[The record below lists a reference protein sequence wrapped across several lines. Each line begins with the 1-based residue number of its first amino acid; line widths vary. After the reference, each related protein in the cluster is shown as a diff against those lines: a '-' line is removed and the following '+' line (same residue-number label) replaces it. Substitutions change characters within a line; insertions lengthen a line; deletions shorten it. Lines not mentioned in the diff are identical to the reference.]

1 MQPGKKAL
9 LAYLM
14 LSLFLP
20 YHSVGKELTLHDA
33 LNVHVY
39 NTKYVKGKRLALAN
53 ILMECD
59 NFRKSMLPSLSL
71 NLTPVS
77 FDRSMRLLQ
86 SYSTGE
92 YSNVEEYSN
101 TTSGG
106 VSIMQKIAATGGVL
120 TLGSSLNFLREF
132 TTNNNSFSSTPMFL
146 SYSQA
151 LFGGRKSLRL
161 ESTMSR
167 LKNEIAMKDF
177 CASVY
182 TEQQKILAL
191 YLNAYSY
198 KHDIDFYTQAV
209 NMGDSL
215 LMHAKLRMDMG
226 KITEYE
232 YNMVELQQLD
242 NKMALE
248 RSCHDYSSSMRLLE
262 NELSLQDIELALLSV
277 EKFPQHLDE
286 GDVLDMVNRN
296 NPEYQKLEIE
306 RVSAEY
312 ALHQVRVNNRFN
324 ANISLNYGL
333 NQYANTLADAYR
345 HPDQRQAVS
354 VTFSVPVFQWGIN
367 RNKLKI
373 AQNEYE
379 TTLLEQEYAID
390 NFKEEIHDDV
400 FGYNMSRELMDAAS
414 RKYELSARQYSFA
427 AMRFNTGKI
436 AAIELTDANREYL
449 QAKQNYISV
458 LKDLFTK
465 YYKIRHLAMHDFME
479 GKDMLDLIR
488 ESDVE

>member
-1 MQPGKKAL
+1 
-9 LAYLM
+9 
-14 LSLFLP
+14 
-20 YHSVGKELTLHDA
+20 
-33 LNVHVY
+33 
-39 NTKYVKGKRLALAN
+39 
-53 ILMECD
+53 
-59 NFRKSMLPSLSL
+59 
-71 NLTPVS
+71 
-77 FDRSMRLLQ
+77 
-86 SYSTGE
+86 
-92 YSNVEEYSN
+92 
-101 TTSGG
+101 
-106 VSIMQKIAATGGVL
+106 
-120 TLGSSLNFLREF
+120 
-132 TTNNNSFSSTPMFL
+132 
-146 SYSQA
+146 
-151 LFGGRKSLRL
+151 
-161 ESTMSR
+161 MSR
-167 LKNEIAMKDF
+167 LKNEMAMKDF
-177 CASVY
+177 CTSVS

-248 RSCHDYSSSMRLLE
+248 KSRHDYSSSMRLLE
-262 NELSLQDIELALLSV
+262 NELSLQNIELAQLSV
-277 EKFPQHLDE
+277 EKFPRHLDE

-333 NQYANTLADAYR
+333 NQYANILADAYR

-379 TTLLEQEYAID
+379 ATLLEQEYAID

-465 YYKIRHLAMHDFME
+465 YYKIRHLALHDFME

-488 ESDVE
+488 ELDVE